1 MEYQLRVASLSFGD
15 FKMNDIKL
23 IDELKLSILSC
34 NSIEDL
40 RSLRPIIKGRIE
52 VLTNKLKRSLRVGDK
67 ITIAEESLTS
77 KWVYLANTIATVVK
91 VKRSK
96 VTVKF
101 DEIDGTFSVPL
112 EHINVLKSESE
123 LVTN

>member
-34 NSIEDL
+34 NSIDDL

-52 VLTNKLKRSLRVGDK
+52 DLTNKL
-67 ITIAEESLTS
+67 
-77 KWVYLANTIATVVK
+77 
-91 VKRSK
+91 
-96 VTVKF
+96 
-101 DEIDGTFSVPL
+101 
-112 EHINVLKSESE
+112 
-123 LVTN
+123 

>member
-1 MEYQLRVASLSFGD
+1 VEYQLRVASLSFGD

-34 NSIEDL
+34 NSIDDL

-52 VLTNKLKRSLRVGDK
+52 DLTNKLKRTLRAGDK
-67 ITIAEESLTS
+67 ITIDEESL
-77 KWVYLANTIATVVK
+77 KNKHLHLVNKVATIVK
-91 VKRSK
+91 VNRSR

-101 DEIDGTFSVPL
+101 DDIDGDFNVPL
-112 EHINVLKSESE
+112 AMINVLKSESE

>member
-1 MEYQLRVASLSFGD
+1 MCLPLREDL
-15 FKMNDIKL
+15 KMNDIKL

-34 NSIEDL
+34 NSIDDL

-52 VLTNKLKRSLRVGDK
+52 DLTNKLKRTLRAGDK
-67 ITIAEESLTS
+67 ITIDEESLRN
-77 KWVYLANTIATVVK
+77 KHLHLVNKVATIVK
-91 VKRSK
+91 VNRSR

-101 DEIDGTFSVPL
+101 DDIDGDFNVPL
-112 EHINVLKSESE
+112 AMINVLKSESE

>member
-34 NSIEDL
+34 NSIDDL

-52 VLTNKLKRSLRVGDK
+52 DLTNKLKRTLRAGDK
-67 ITIAEESLTS
+67 ITIDEESL
-77 KWVYLANTIATVVK
+77 KNKHLHLVNKVATIVK
-91 VKRSK
+91 VNRSR

-101 DEIDGTFSVPL
+101 DDIDGDFNVPL
-112 EHINVLKSESE
+112 AMINVLKSESE

>member
-77 KWVYLANTIATVVK
+77 KWVYLANTIATVIK

>member
-77 KWVYLANTIATVVK
+77 NPNQNL
-91 VKRSK
+91 
-96 VTVKF
+96 
-101 DEIDGTFSVPL
+101 
-112 EHINVLKSESE
+112 
-123 LVTN
+123 